1 MDNNNSYNTDRKIKL
16 NNGMEIP
23 CIGFGTYQIRKKNE
37 LENSVKEAY
46 KAGYRLFDTAV
57 MYGNEKF
64 IGDTLKKH
72 KIPRK
77 DIFLTTKILPSEM
90 TYEKTKKSIESSLKK
105 LQCDYLDMVLIH
117 WPEVDKTEDRI
128 KVWQALEE
136 SVSGGKVKMIGVSNF
151 CKIHL
156 EHILKNCKI
165 KPVINQIE
173 CNAIYWDKETIDYSL
188 QNGIVIEAYCPL
200 AEWSPQ
206 LVQNK
211 IILDLA
217 KKKNKTVPQIILKW
231 IMQKNMIPLPKS
243 VHTEYI
249 KENFNLNGFCL
260 TDEEMKNVDTLNSI
274 NYKVDWDPH
283 SVPL

>member
-1 MDNNNSYNTDRKIKL
+1 MENKFNTDRKIIL

-23 CIGFGTYQIRKKNE
+23 CIGFGTYQIRKKSE
-37 LENSVKEAY
+37 LENSVKVAY
-46 KAGYRLFDTAV
+46 NTGYRLFDTAV
-57 MYGNEKF
+57 MYGNEKY
-64 IGDTLKKH
+64 IGDTIKKN

-77 DIFLTTKILPSEM
+77 EIFLTTKIVPSDM
-90 TYEKTKKSIESSLKK
+90 TYDKTKKSIESSLKK
-105 LQCDYLDMVLIH
+105 LQTDYLDMVLIH

-136 SVSGGKVKMIGVSNF
+136 SVSEGKVKMIGVSNF

-156 EHILKNCKI
+156 EHILKHCKI

-173 CNAIYWDKETIDYSL
+173 CNPIYWDKETIDYSL
-188 QNGIVIEAYCPL
+188 QNNIVIEAYCPL
-200 AEWSPQ
+200 AEWSSK
-206 LVQNK
+206 LVENK
-211 IILDLA
+211 IIIDLA
-217 KKKNKTVPQIILKW
+217 KKKNKTIPQIILKW
-231 IMQKNMIPLPKS
+231 IMQKNIIPLPKS

-249 KENFNLNGFCL
+249 KQNFDLNGFVL
-260 TDEEMKNVDTLNSI
+260 NEEEMKKVDSLNSI

>member
-1 MDNNNSYNTDRKIKL
+1 
-16 NNGMEIP
+16 
-23 CIGFGTYQIRKKNE
+23 
-37 LENSVKEAY
+37 
-46 KAGYRLFDTAV
+46 

-77 DIFLTTKILPSEM
+77 DIFLTTKILPSDM
-90 TYEKTKKSIESSLKK
+90 TYDRTKKSIESSLKK

-117 WPEVDKTEDRI
+117 WPEVDRTEDRI

-136 SVSGGKVKMIGVSNF
+136 SVNEGKVKMIGVSNF

-173 CNAIYWDKETIDYSL
+173 CNPIYWDKETIDYSL
-188 QNGIVIEAYCPL
+188 QNNIVIEAYCPL
-200 AEWSPQ
+200 AEWSSK
-206 LVQNK
+206 LVENK

-217 KKKNKTVPQIILKW
+217 KKKNKKVPQIILKW
-231 IMQKNMIPLPKS
+231 IMQKNIIPLPKS

-249 KENFNLNGFCL
+249 KENFNLNGFYL
-260 TDEEMKNVDTLNSI
+260 TDEEMKSIDSLNSI

-283 SVPL
+283 GVPL

>member
-1 MDNNNSYNTDRKIKL
+1 MENKFNTDRKITL

-23 CIGFGTYQIRKKNE
+23 CIGFGTYQIRKKTE

-57 MYGNEKF
+57 MHGNEKF
-64 IGDTLKKH
+64 IGDTFKKN

-77 DIFLTTKILPSEM
+77 DIFITTKILPSDM
-90 TYEKTKKSIESSLKK
+90 TYERTKKSIESSLKK

-117 WPEVDKTEDRI
+117 WPEVDKSEDRI
-128 KVWQALEE
+128 KVWKALEE
-136 SVSGGKVKMIGVSNF
+136 SVNEGKVKMIGVSNF
-151 CKIHL
+151 CKNHL
-156 EHILKNCKI
+156 EHILTNCKI

-173 CNAIYWDKETIDYSL
+173 CNPIYWDKETIDYSL
-188 QNGIVIEAYCPL
+188 LNNIVIEAYCPL
-200 AEWSPQ
+200 AEWSSK

-217 KKKNKTVPQIILKW
+217 KKKNKKVPQIILKW
-231 IMQKNMIPLPKS
+231 IMQKNIIPLPKS

-249 KENFNLNGFCL
+249 KENINLNGFCL
-260 TDEEMKNVDTLNSI
+260 SDEEMKSIDSLNSI

-283 SVPL
+283 GVPV

>member
-1 MDNNNSYNTDRKIKL
+1 MNNNKFNTDRKITL
-16 NNGMEIP
+16 NNGMQIP
-23 CIGFGTYQIRKKNE
+23 CIGFGTYQIRKKSE

-46 KAGYRLFDTAV
+46 KIGYRLFDTAV

-77 DIFLTTKILPSEM
+77 DIFLTTKILPADM
-90 TYEKTKKSIESSLKK
+90 TYEKTKKSIESSIKK

-117 WPEVDKTEDRI
+117 WPEVEKTSDRI
-128 KVWQALEE
+128 SVWQALEE
-136 SVSGGKVKMIGVSNF
+136 SVTEGKVKMIGVSNF

-173 CNAIYWDKETIDYSL
+173 CNPIYWDKETIDYSL

>member
-1 MDNNNSYNTDRKIKL
+1 MENKFNTDRKIIL

-37 LENSVKEAY
+37 LENSVKVAY
-46 KAGYRLFDTAV
+46 NTGYRLFDTAV
-57 MYGNEKF
+57 MYGNEKY
-64 IGDTLKKH
+64 IGDTIKKN

-77 DIFLTTKILPSEM
+77 EIFLTTKIVPSDM
-90 TYEKTKKSIESSLKK
+90 TYDKTKKSIESSLKK
-105 LQCDYLDMVLIH
+105 LQTDYLDMALIH

-136 SVSGGKVKMIGVSNF
+136 SVSEGKVKMIGVSNF

-156 EHILKNCKI
+156 EHILKHCKI

-173 CNAIYWDKETIDYSL
+173 CNPIYWDKETIDYSL
-188 QNGIVIEAYCPL
+188 QNNIVIEAYCPL
-200 AEWSPQ
+200 AEWSSK
-206 LVQNK
+206 LVENK
-211 IILDLA
+211 IIIDLA
-217 KKKNKTVPQIILKW
+217 KKKNKAIPQIILKW
-231 IMQKNMIPLPKS
+231 IMQKNIIPLPKS

-249 KENFNLNGFCL
+249 KQNFDLNGFVL
-260 TDEEMKNVDTLNSI
+260 NEEEMKKVDSLNSI

>member
-1 MDNNNSYNTDRKIKL
+1 MDNNKFNTDRKITL
-16 NNGMEIP
+16 NNGMQIP
-23 CIGFGTYQIRKKNE
+23 CIGFGTYQIRKKSE

-46 KAGYRLFDTAV
+46 KIGYRLFDTAV

-77 DIFLTTKILPSEM
+77 DIFLTTKILPADM
-90 TYEKTKKSIESSLKK
+90 TYEKTKKSIESSIKK

-117 WPEVDKTEDRI
+117 WPEVDETSDRI
-128 KVWQALEE
+128 RVWQALEE
-136 SVSGGKVKMIGVSNF
+136 SVTEGKVKMIGVSNF

-173 CNAIYWDKETIDYSL
+173 CNPIYWDKETIDYSVK
-188 QNGIVIEAYCPL
+188 NGIVIEAYCPL

-211 IILDLA
+211 TIVDLA

-231 IMQKNMIPLPKS
+231 IMQKNIIPLPKS

-260 TDEEMKNVDTLNSI
+260 TDEEMKNVDALNSI

-283 SVPL
+283 GVPL

>member
-1 MDNNNSYNTDRKIKL
+1 MENKFNTDRKIIL
-16 NNGMEIP
+16 NNGMAIP

-37 LENSVKEAY
+37 LENSVKVAY
-46 KAGYRLFDTAV
+46 NTGYRLFDTAV

-64 IGDTLKKH
+64 IGDTIKKN

-77 DIFLTTKILPSEM
+77 EIFLTTKIIPSDM
-90 TYEKTKKSIESSLKK
+90 TYDKTKKSIESSLKK
-105 LQCDYLDMVLIH
+105 LQTDYLDMVLIH
-117 WPEVDKTEDRI
+117 WPEVDKSEDRI

-136 SVSGGKVKMIGVSNF
+136 SVSEGKVKMIGVSNF

-173 CNAIYWDKETIDYSL
+173 CNPIYWDKETIDYSL
-188 QNGIVIEAYCPL
+188 QNNIVIEAYCPL
-200 AEWSPQ
+200 AEWSSK
-206 LVQNK
+206 LVENK

-217 KKKNKTVPQIILKW
+217 KKKNKTIPQIILKW
-231 IMQKNMIPLPKS
+231 IMQKNIIPLPKS

-249 KENFNLNGFCL
+249 KQNFDLNGFVL
-260 TDEEMKNVDTLNSI
+260 NEEEMKKVDSLNSI
-274 NYKVDWDPH
+274 NYKVEWDPH

>member
-1 MDNNNSYNTDRKIKL
+1 MDNNKFNTDRKITL
-16 NNGMEIP
+16 NNGMQIP
-23 CIGFGTYQIRKKNE
+23 CIGFGTYQIRKKSE

-46 KAGYRLFDTAV
+46 KIGYRLFDTAV

-77 DIFLTTKILPSEM
+77 DIFLTTKILPADM
-90 TYEKTKKSIESSLKK
+90 TYEKTKKSIESSIKK

-128 KVWQALEE
+128 KVWKALEE
-136 SVSGGKVKMIGVSNF
+136 SVIEGKVKMIGVSNF

-173 CNAIYWDKETIDYSL
+173 CNPIYWDKETIDYSL
-188 QNGIVIEAYCPL
+188 KNDIIIEAYCPL
-200 AEWSPQ
+200 AEWSSK

-211 IILDLA
+211 IIVDLA
-217 KKKNKTVPQIILKW
+217 KKKNKTVSQIILKW
-231 IMQKNMIPLPKS
+231 LIQKNIIPLPKS
-243 VHTEYI
+243 VHSEYI
-249 KENFNLNGFCL
+249 RENFNLNGFYL
-260 TDEEMKNVDTLNSI
+260 TDEEMKSVDSLNSI

-283 SVPL
+283 GVPL

>member
-1 MDNNNSYNTDRKIKL
+1 MENKFNTDRKITL

-37 LENSVKEAY
+37 LETSVKEAY
-46 KAGYRLFDTAV
+46 KIGYRLFDTAV

-64 IGDTLKKH
+64 IGDTIKKH

-77 DIFLTTKILPSEM
+77 DIFLTTKILPSDM
-90 TYEKTKKSIESSLKK
+90 TYDKTKNSIESSIKK

-117 WPEVDKTEDRI
+117 WPKVNKTEDRI

-136 SVSGGKVKMIGVSNF
+136 SVSEGKVKMIGVSNF

-173 CNAIYWDKETIDYSL
+173 CNPIYWDKETIDYSL
-188 QNGIVIEAYCPL
+188 QNNIVIEAYCPL
-200 AEWSPQ
+200 AEWSSK
-206 LVQNK
+206 LVENK
-211 IILDLA
+211 IIVNLA
-217 KKKNKTVPQIILKW
+217 KKKGKTVPQIILKW
-231 IMQKNMIPLPKS
+231 LMQKNIIPLPKS

-249 KENFNLNGFCL
+249 RQNFDLNGFCL
-260 TDEEMKNVDTLNSI
+260 TDEEMKNIDSLNSI

-283 SVPL
+283 GVPL

>member
-1 MDNNNSYNTDRKIKL
+1 MDNNKFNTDRKITL
-16 NNGMEIP
+16 NNGMQIP
-23 CIGFGTYQIRKKNE
+23 CIGFGTYQIRKKSE

-46 KAGYRLFDTAV
+46 KIGYRLFDTAV

-77 DIFLTTKILPSEM
+77 DIYLTTKILPADM
-90 TYEKTKKSIESSLKK
+90 TYEKTKKSIESSIKK

-117 WPEVDKTEDRI
+117 WPEVDETSDRI
-128 KVWQALEE
+128 RVWQALEE
-136 SVSGGKVKMIGVSNF
+136 SVTEGKVKMIGVSNF

-173 CNAIYWDKETIDYSL
+173 CNPIYWDKETIDYSVK
-188 QNGIVIEAYCPL
+188 NGIVIEAYCPL

-211 IILDLA
+211 TIVDLA

-231 IMQKNMIPLPKS
+231 IMQKNIIPLPKS

-260 TDEEMKNVDTLNSI
+260 TDEEMKNVDALNSI

-283 SVPL
+283 GVPL

>member
-1 MDNNNSYNTDRKIKL
+1 MENKFNTDRKILL
-16 NNGMEIP
+16 NNEMEIP

-64 IGDTLKKH
+64 IGDTIKKY

-77 DIFLTTKILPSEM
+77 EIFLTTKILPSDM
-90 TYEKTKKSIESSLKK
+90 TYERTKKSVESSIKK
-105 LQCDYLDMVLIH
+105 LNCDYLDMALIH

-128 KVWQALEE
+128 KVWKALEE
-136 SVSGGKVKMIGVSNF
+136 SVKEGKVKMIGVSNF

-156 EHILKNCKI
+156 EHILKNCTI

-173 CNAIYWDKETIDYSL
+173 CNPIYWDKETIDYSL
-188 QNGIVIEAYCPL
+188 ENNIVIEAYCPL
-200 AEWSPQ
+200 AEWSSK
-206 LVQNK
+206 LVENK
-211 IILDLA
+211 IIVELA

-231 IMQKNMIPLPKS
+231 LMQKNIIPLPKS
-243 VHTEYI
+243 VHSEYI
-249 KENFNLNGFCL
+249 KENFNL
-260 TDEEMKNVDTLNSI
+260 
-274 NYKVDWDPH
+274 
-283 SVPL
+283 

>member
-1 MDNNNSYNTDRKIKL
+1 MNNNKFNTDRKITL
-16 NNGMEIP
+16 NNGMQIP
-23 CIGFGTYQIRKKNE
+23 CIGFGTYQIRKKSE

-46 KAGYRLFDTAV
+46 KIGYRLFDTAV

-77 DIFLTTKILPSEM
+77 DIFLTTKILPADM
-90 TYEKTKKSIESSLKK
+90 TYEKTKKSIESSIKK

-117 WPEVDKTEDRI
+117 WPEVEKTSDRI
-128 KVWQALEE
+128 SVWQALEE
-136 SVSGGKVKMIGVSNF
+136 SVTEGKVKMIGVSNF

-173 CNAIYWDKETIDYSL
+173 CNPIYWDKETIDYSVK
-188 QNGIVIEAYCPL
+188 NDIVIEAYCPL
-200 AEWSPQ
+200 AEWSPK
-206 LVQNK
+206 LVQNET
-211 IILDLA
+211 IVDLA

-231 IMQKNMIPLPKS
+231 IMQKNIIPLPKS

-260 TDEEMKNVDTLNSI
+260 TDEEMKSVDALNSI

-283 SVPL
+283 GVPL